1 MDWMGR
7 NNPVDGEPELAG
19 ENADDLKASVHP
31 LQPRLLSTSPSG
43 APLGIGWTEG
53 GRKMNLVLDE
63 LTAASPQADSA
74 CSLENYLALPDHS
87 MDSRIAEARARLGA
101 TTILLGHHYQ
111 RDEVIRFADFT
122 GDSYK
127 LSKIAAETDA
137 QYIVFC
143 GVHFMA
149 ESADVLG
156 RDGQQVILPDLNA
169 GCSMADMAE
178 ISQVEACW
186 EALERL
192 GLTDGL
198 IPLTYMNST
207 AAIKAFC
214 GERGGLVC
222 TSSNARAAFVWAF
235 ARGTRIL
242 FLPDQHLGRNTGFAM
257 GISLDEMAVWDP
269 WALQG
274 GQSKATLAASR
285 IVLWKGHCAVHQR
298 FLPGHV
304 DTVRAKYPGIQVIVH
319 PECRW
324 EVCQKADALGST
336 ERLIKI
342 VEDAPT
348 GSMFAIGTEIHLVN
362 RLARRFAAEGKRIIT
377 LDDTGCLCT
386 TMYRISPQHLAWAL
400 ENLIEGRVVNRI
412 QVRAN
417 VKHWARVALDRM
429 LEVG

>member
-1 MDWMGR
+1 V
-7 NNPVDGEPELAG
+7 NLIVDEETAVAAAAG
-19 ENADDLKASVHP
+19 
-31 LQPRLLSTSPSG
+31 TS
-43 APLGIGWTEG
+43 
-53 GRKMNLVLDE
+53 
-63 LTAASPQADSA
+63 

-87 MDSRIAEARARLGA
+87 MDERIREARAKLGA
-101 TTILLGHHYQ
+101 TTVMLGHHYQ

-127 LSKIAAETDA
+127 LSKIAAETEA

-156 RDGQQVILPDLNA
+156 REGQQVILPDLNA

-192 GLTDGL
+192 GLADDT
-198 IPLTYMNST
+198 IPITYMNST

-214 GERGGLVC
+214 GERRGLVC
-222 TSSNARAAFVWAF
+222 TSSNAQAAFEWAF
-235 ARGTRIL
+235 ARGKRIL

-257 GISLDEMAVWDP
+257 DIPLDQMQVWDP
-269 WALQG
+269 WGLQG
-274 GQSKATLAASR
+274 GQTKASLAGSR

-304 DTVRAKYPGIQVIVH
+304 DQVRAKYPNIQVIVH
-319 PECRW
+319 PECRF

-342 VEDAPT
+342 VEDAPA

-362 RLARRFAAEGKRIIT
+362 RLAKRFAEHGKRIIT

-412 QVRAN
+412 QVREN
-417 VKHWARVALDRM
+417 VKHWAKVALDRM
-429 LEVG
+429 LEI